1 MSLLTKRVRGS
12 MKFSRSCHYKASHY
26 LWEYDGRFEELFVG
40 MEVLGS
46 THLYDTHESQ
56 TNIHIVLIAVFG
68 CSARSDIFLI
78 LQLSRRESRR
88 FSRGVSRKPRNC
100 RNLPQKNLPIRISRS
115 IRWTRFW
122 IWWTYRLMRQQQ
134 QISKR
139 KRRRPIERLY
149 NLNPALQPKYPNNK
163 RNDQIIHSDVRSGNS
178 CQENTRDGLCSWF
191 TIKNHNHISAVPF
204 YLSRK
209 WGNNR
214 TAMGR

>member
-88 FSRGVSRKPRNC
+88 FSRGVSREATE
-100 RNLPQKNLPIRISRS
+100 LSQSS
-115 IRWTRFW
+115 
-122 IWWTYRLMRQQQ
+122 
-134 QISKR
+134 SKE
-139 KRRRPIERLY
+139 PS
-149 NLNPALQPKYPNNK
+149 YPNQSIHPLDSILDLVDVQAYETAATNIQTK
-163 RNDQIIHSDVRSGNS
+163 KKAAYRAII
-178 CQENTRDGLCSWF
+178 
-191 TIKNHNHISAVPF
+191 
-204 YLSRK
+204 
-209 WGNNR
+209 
-214 TAMGR
+214 